1 MYNAWIVRQIVC
13 RDPLGPKTLRAMQP
27 NPQAYAPAIVELLAT
42 AGANDLGPGTPNA
55 AARSALARLTAEGLA
70 ARHPVKDRDMA
81 LACLAGL
88 WLRHDFLDESHR
100 ISQDI
105 ENPTGSFWHGI
116 MHRREGDFGNAKYWF
131 RRVGR
136 HPVFEPLAQYGRELA
151 VDDRCDP
158 SAEYLAKQTDWD
170 PFAFV
175 DLCQRA
181 QTSEPLLQPLAKRIQ
196 LREWE
201 LLFDYC
207 YRQAIGT

>member
-1 MYNAWIVRQIVC
+1 MGSAVEVRP
-13 RDPLGPKTLRAMQP
+13 RHRSPKALNAMQS
-27 NPQAYAPAIVELLAT
+27 NPQSYAPAIVELLQSEVS
-42 AGANDLGPGTPNA
+42 NDLGPGNPQA
-55 AARSALARLTAEGLA
+55 DARSALAKLTAEGA
-70 ARHPVKDRDMA
+70 CAPHPVKDTDMA
-81 LACLAGL
+81 RACLAAL

-136 HPVFEPLAQYGRELA
+136 HPIFEPLALYSRELA
-151 VDDRCDP
+151 ASGKATPAANDLVG
-158 SAEYLAKQTDWD
+158 QTDWD

-181 QTSEPLLQPLAKRIQ
+181 QTGDPSLEALAKGIQ
-196 LREWE
+196 RREWE
-201 LLFDYC
+201 LLFDHC
-207 YRQAIGT
+207 YRQAIGA